1 MPTVASA
8 MARVQIKGLIFG
20 SSRCRIDDTIQPDDR
35 APVLEDFMNLGWR
48 EALAGGNPTR

>member
-1 MPTVASA
+1 